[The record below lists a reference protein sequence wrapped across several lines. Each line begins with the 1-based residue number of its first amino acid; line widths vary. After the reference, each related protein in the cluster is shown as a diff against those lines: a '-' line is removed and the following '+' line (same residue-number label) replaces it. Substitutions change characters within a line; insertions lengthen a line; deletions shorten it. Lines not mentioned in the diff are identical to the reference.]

1 MIFYIVAR
9 RLKKTKSKTDSKADV
24 DVRVDS
30 YQSVRRA
37 WLNKRGLHM
46 NIFEALRQSHE
57 IQRDLARQ
65 LTQTSGDSPE
75 RRAIFEQLKNELF
88 AHAVAEDRYFYIPL
102 MMTDSGLNITRHA
115 LAEHHEMDELLE
127 QLTETEMSNTG
138 WLAIAKQLSDKVH
151 HHLKEEEHGFFQ
163 QAGKIL
169 SEQQKQS
176 LAKQYLAEYEK
187 YQQMSKDSLV

>member
-1 MIFYIVAR
+1 M
-9 RLKKTKSKTDSKADV
+9 

-46 NIFEALRQSHE
+46 NIFEALRQSHD

-65 LTQTSGDSPE
+65 LTQTSGDSRE

-102 MMTDSGLNITRHA
+102 MMTDAGLNITRHA

>member
-1 MIFYIVAR
+1 MILYTVAR
-9 RLKKTKSKTDSKADV
+9 GLKNEIKTDSKTDV

-75 RRAIFEQLKNELF
+75 RRAIFDQLKNELF

-102 MMTDSGLNITRHA
+102 MMTDAGLNITRHA
-115 LAEHHEMDELLE
+115 LAEHHQMDELLE

-187 YQQMSKDSLV
+187 YQQMSKNSLV

>member
-1 MIFYIVAR
+1 MILYIVAR
-9 RLKKTKSKTDSKADV
+9 GLKNEIKTDSKTDV

-37 WLNKRGLHM
+37 WLNKRCLHM

-75 RRAIFEQLKNELF
+75 RRAIFDQLKNELF

-102 MMTDSGLNITRHA
+102 MMTDAGLNITRHA
-115 LAEHHEMDELLE
+115 LAEHHQMDELLE